1 MAEDGKTVTL
11 TDDNFKEEVLDADQ
25 PVLVDFWATWCGPCR
40 QVAPILDKLAREFS
54 DEIRIAK
61 VDTDANQQLAQ
72 SFQIM
77 SIPTIMVFKDG
88 QLVFSQPG
96 AFPEAAFR
104 DLIQQVIELDV
115 QAAIAEA
122 EEAVELWLETEFS
135 GDERHIRRIK
145 KLEQFGL

>member
-1 MAEDGKTVTL
+1 MADTTKQNGNGGPVAVSQDEFQT
-11 TDDNFKEEVLDADQ
+11 EVIDYSSEK
-25 PVLVDFWATWCGPCR
+25 PVLVDFWAEWCGPCR

-61 VDTDANQQLAQ
+61 IDTDANQELAQ

-96 AFPEAAFR
+96 AFPEGAFR

-115 QAAIAEA
+115 QAAIEEA
-122 EEAVELWLETEFS
+122 E
-135 GDERHIRRIK
+135 RQ
-145 KLEQFGL
+145 EQQ